1 MSGHWIER
9 MHAKFDKG
17 SNPWSSMFGPG
28 ATGFGKPNFRWRI
41 FDRGDLKYMI
51 LELLRDRPMHGYEV
65 MRALEETS
73 GGAYTAS
80 PGSVYPTLQSLE
92 DDGYVSSEEADGR
105 KVYTI
110 TDAGR
115 EFLESNQDRVEQIL
129 RRIADYAKHF
139 SGAPMTDVT
148 RSFVRLAHA
157 SFEQSIRRVGDQD
170 SMDRLREILEKAA
183 REIENVGRGESST
196 EPSGSGAEEA

>member
-1 MSGHWIER
+1 MSAR
-9 MHAKFDKG
+9 FDKG

-28 ATGFGKPNFRWRI
+28 ASGFGTPNFRWRI

-73 GGAYTAS
+73 HGAYKAS

-92 DDGYVSSEEADGR
+92 DDGYVASEEKDGR

-110 TDAGR
+110 TDGGL
-115 EFLESNQDRVEQIL
+115 EFLDSNRDRVEQIL
-129 RRIADYAKHF
+129 HRIGDFAKHF

-148 RSFVRLAHA
+148 KSFMRLAQA
-157 SFEQSIRRVGDQD
+157 SFEQTVRRVGDENSLDLVRQ
-170 SMDRLREILEKAA
+170 ILERAA
-183 REIENVGRGESST
+183 REIESVGSAGESPRT
-196 EPSGSGAEEA
+196 SGSGVEEE

>member
-1 MSGHWIER
+1 MTAMS
-9 MHAKFDKG
+9 AKFDKG

-28 ATGFGKPNFRWRI
+28 ASGFGRPNFRWRI

-65 MRALEETS
+65 MRSLEETS

-80 PGSVYPTLQSLE
+80 PGSVYPTLQALE
-92 DDGYVSSEEADGR
+92 DDGYVSSEESDGR

-110 TDAGR
+110 TAEGR

-129 RRIADYAKHF
+129 RRIGDFARHF
-139 SGAPMTDVT
+139 SGAPMTDMT
-148 RSFVRLAHA
+148 RSFMRLAHA
-157 SFEQSIRRVGDQD
+157 SFEQSIRRVGDED
-170 SMDRLREILEKAA
+170 SMDRLREILEQAA
-183 REIENVGRGESST
+183 RDIENVGSGGDSPGT
-196 EPSGSGAEEA
+196 SGSGAEEE